1 MSDYT
6 EKNSNLIPQ
15 IDIPCFAWN
24 SQAEQ
29 GFLFFKAKSLCI
41 CKDKTYTQRKITAHH
56 VPNEKKHLL
65 SPFDAEKA
73 DVFLSEAG
81 TISLPLPISVSVLFC

>member
-1 MSDYT
+1 MS
-6 EKNSNLIPQ
+6 KSNISF
-15 IDIPCFAWN
+15 CCVFV
-24 SQAEQ
+24 
-29 GFLFFKAKSLCI
+29 
-41 CKDKTYTQRKITAHH
+41 KTRLARNGKLLLTMFPTK
-56 VPNEKKHLL
+56 KKHLL